1 MTEVRLSPPAV
12 PRRRASRRAAPP
24 CRAAVPPAVPRRRA
38 APPCRAAV
46 PRRRAEAVTP
56 MINVA
61 FLLLIF
67 F

>member
-1 MTEVRLSPPAV
+1 
-12 PRRRASRRAAPP
+12 
-24 CRAAVPPAVPRRRA
+24 VPRRRA
-38 APPCRAAV
+38 A